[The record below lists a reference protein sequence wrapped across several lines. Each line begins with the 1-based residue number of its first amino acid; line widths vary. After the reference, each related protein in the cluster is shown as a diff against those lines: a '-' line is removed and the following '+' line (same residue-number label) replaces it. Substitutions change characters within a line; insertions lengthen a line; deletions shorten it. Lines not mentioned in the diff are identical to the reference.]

1 MILVFGE
8 ITTKAV
14 LDYQT
19 IIRDV
24 IKKIGYDD
32 SNKGIPIMHYILN
45 LFIYKRV

>member
-32 SNKGIPIMHYILN
+32 SNKGIQYQ
-45 LFIYKRV
+45 